1 MRTTL
6 CLLLST
12 VLTFGAQLPPLPSHT
27 LPIRL
32 DLKSFAASSTGQQTS
47 PAPSNSSVSVTVNK
61 SVVLENSAG
70 VKRISIAN
78 PEIAEAVAA
87 STTEVLL
94 NGKTPGDT
102 SLILWDQKGGRT
114 LFDVHVETN
123 DNKLGIVR
131 EQLAAELPGQ
141 DVALISEGGNV
152 ILRGTVT
159 DLVSADRALAI
170 ASPLGKVINLLNVL
184 VPPSDPQ
191 ILLKVRFV
199 DIDRTALSQFGANFF
214 STGSAVMPGSLS
226 TGQFAGP
233 PSFDYSQ
240 TPPLVTIPD
249 PLNIFVFRND
259 LNLGGYIKALQ
270 EKQLAQILA
279 EPNLLTLSGREAN
292 FLAGGEFPFPML
304 QGGGAG
310 VGQITIQ
317 FKEFGIRLKFRPTVT
332 PRGTIHLMV
341 NPEVSALDSANGLTV
356 QGYTIPGL
364 DTRRVRTEV
373 ELKDGQS
380 FMIAGLLDNRLTQTI
395 SKIPGLANI
404 PLLGKLFESRG
415 TQRNNT
421 ELMVVVTPEIVKPIE
436 PGAVPTLEMPQP
448 FMKGITTT
456 PPQNPVVDGKTGS
469 TLRIVKTVPVEVLKM
484 AMQNESDADDPSKP
498 ASGQDAPASSM
509 QPTPISHN

>member
-233 PSFDYSQ
+233 QVS
-240 TPPLVTIPD
+240 I
-249 PLNIFVFRND
+249 
-259 LNLGGYIKALQ
+259 
-270 EKQLAQILA
+270 
-279 EPNLLTLSGREAN
+279 TLKLRRSS
-292 FLAGGEFPFPML
+292 PFP
-304 QGGGAG
+304 
-310 VGQITIQ
+310 
-317 FKEFGIRLKFRPTVT
+317 IR
-332 PRGTIHLMV
+332 
-341 NPEVSALDSANGLTV
+341 
-356 QGYTIPGL
+356 
-364 DTRRVRTEV
+364 
-373 ELKDGQS
+373 
-380 FMIAGLLDNRLTQTI
+380 
-395 SKIPGLANI
+395 
-404 PLLGKLFESRG
+404 
-415 TQRNNT
+415 
-421 ELMVVVTPEIVKPIE
+421 
-436 PGAVPTLEMPQP
+436 
-448 FMKGITTT
+448 
-456 PPQNPVVDGKTGS
+456 
-469 TLRIVKTVPVEVLKM
+469 
-484 AMQNESDADDPSKP
+484 
-498 ASGQDAPASSM
+498 
-509 QPTPISHN
+509 